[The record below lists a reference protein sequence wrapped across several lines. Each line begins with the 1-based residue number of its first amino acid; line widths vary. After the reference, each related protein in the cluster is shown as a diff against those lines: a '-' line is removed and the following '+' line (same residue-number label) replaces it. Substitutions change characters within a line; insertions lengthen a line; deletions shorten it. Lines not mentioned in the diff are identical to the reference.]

1 MRGRPIFILTLHVG
15 KTGKRHRRAWKAVWQ
30 IPNVTRPELNRREMA
45 IFFPTLHVRKTG
57 NEKQSEKCHT
67 DHPERP
73 QRRRN
78 RVVPNLFGF
87 DVP

>member
-30 IPNVTRPELNRREMA
+30 IPNVTRPELNLRGMA

-57 NEKQSEKCHT
+57 SREAGKGSGET
-67 DHPERP
+67 GVREVP
-73 QRRRN
+73 QR
-78 RVVPNLFGF
+78 PPGKATEL
-87 DVP
+87 PE